1 MFDDSVGSS
10 SRRPAAP
17 SSDGSLLD
25 AIRNGDRKA
34 VARFV
39 DLHADAVYR
48 FIHHRLDR
56 REALDD
62 LVQEV
67 FLAAWKALPRF
78 RGESEIRTWLL
89 GIARHKISDYYRQ
102 KLQGPHLVEGQDDD
116 RPENRTLLPD
126 IEERLDRQ
134 RLEARTRQVL
144 SALPDQYRA
153 VLMWRY
159 WDQRSLAEMAA
170 MTGNTEKSIER
181 LLDRARRLF
190 RSRWIDE

>member
-10 SRRPAAP
+10 SRPAAAP

-25 AIRNGDRKA
+25 AIRDGDRKA
-34 VARFV
+34 MAGFV

-48 FIHHRLDR
+48 FVYHRLDR
-56 REALDD
+56 RESLDD

-67 FLAAWKALPRF
+67 FLAAWKALPSF
-78 RGESEIRTWLL
+78 RGECEVRTWLL

-102 KLQGPHLVEGQDDD
+102 KLQGLHLVGGQDDD
-116 RPENRTLLPD
+116 RPENITLQPD
-126 IEERLDRQ
+126 IDERLDLKN
-134 RLEARTRQVL
+134 LEARTRQVL
-144 SALPDQYRA
+144 STLPDPYRA

-159 WDQRSLAEMAA
+159 WDQRSLVEMAA
-170 MTGNTEKSIER
+170 ITGNTEKSIER

-190 RSRWIDE
+190 RSRWTDE